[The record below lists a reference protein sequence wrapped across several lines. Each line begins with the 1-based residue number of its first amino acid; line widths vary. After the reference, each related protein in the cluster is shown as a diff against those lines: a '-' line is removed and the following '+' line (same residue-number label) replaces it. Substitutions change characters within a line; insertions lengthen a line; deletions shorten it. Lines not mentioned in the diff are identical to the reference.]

1 MEKEAEVREGVI
13 TRKTKSYETY
23 PYRKDEEWQQ
33 GINELKILIYPN
45 RMITSTA
52 SEREAESS
60 RVLLLSTCWK
70 ITEETAK
77 ISEERWRDHF
87 LLQVV

>member
-1 MEKEAEVREGVI
+1 MGR
-13 TRKTKSYETY
+13 
-23 PYRKDEEWQQ
+23 Q
-33 GINELKILIYPN
+33 GINELKIVIYRN
-45 RMITSTA
+45 RMIMSTA

-70 ITEETAK
+70 IIEETAK
-77 ISEERWRDHF
+77 ISEERWKDHF

>member
-1 MEKEAEVREGVI
+1 MGR
-13 TRKTKSYETY
+13 
-23 PYRKDEEWQQ
+23 Q
-33 GINELKILIYPN
+33 GINELKTLIYCN
-45 RMITSTA
+45 RMIMSTA

-60 RVLLLSTCWK
+60 TVLLLSTCWK
-70 ITEETAK
+70 IIEETAK

>member
-1 MEKEAEVREGVI
+1 MATGIKR
-13 TRKTKSYETY
+13 TKNSH
-23 PYRKDEEWQQ
+23 
-33 GINELKILIYPN
+33 IPN

-52 SEREAESS
+52 SEEKQKAVECY
-60 RVLLLSTCWK
+60 TINMWK